1 MLDVIQGLESFL
13 AWPTPLFMALGVLL
27 GMLFGFLPGLGGVQA
42 LALAT
47 PLTFGML
54 PNQAMA
60 MLIGIMGAV
69 PFGGSI
75 SAILINTPGTP
86 QNAATTFDGYP
97 LARQGKAGLALGA
110 SASASVLGAIVGA
123 LVLVALMPLGRQI
136 VLAFSYPEYFMLAVM
151 GLSVIAV
158 VSQGSMWKGLAAGLF
173 GLLICMIG
181 YDPVTGA
188 VRYTFGLDYLYDGI
202 KLVPALIG
210 LFAISEALE
219 LMLKNKSFGG
229 DEKISSTGGL
239 GEGIMSVFHNFW
251 LFLRCSVLGFIVG
264 VIPGVGGSVSNFV
277 AYGHAVQTTTKNPHF
292 GQGDIRGVIA
302 PQSSDTAKDG
312 GAMVPTIVFG
322 IPGSVETAVLLG
334 ALILHGLQPGP
345 KLMLEEPAIVYVMVY
360 ALVASNILAG
370 LLGLFGAKYLAR
382 LTDMPSALL
391 APVIFSLAIMG
402 AYATEGILGD
412 VFVALVFGVLGYCMR
427 EFGFNRVPMVIALV
441 LGAMLQQTYHQT
453 IMSMGAQGFFVR
465 PISLGLFAITVLM
478 LIIPVIKN
486 RRAREGGIPA

>member
-13 AWPTPLFMALGVLL
+13 AWPTPLYMALGVLL
-27 GMLFGFLPGLGGVQA
+27 GLLFGFLPGLGGVQA

-47 PLTFGML
+47 PLTFGMM

-123 LVLVALMPLGRQI
+123 LVLVVLMPLGRQL

-151 GLSVIAV
+151 GLSVIAAV
-158 VSQGSMWKGLAAGLF
+158 TQGSMWKGVAAGLI

-181 YDPVTGA
+181 YDPITGS
-188 VRYTFGLDYLYDGI
+188 VRFTFGLDYLYDGI

-219 LMLKNKSFGG
+219 LMLKGKSFGG
-229 DEKISSTGGL
+229 DVKVKTTGGL
-239 GEGIMSVFHNFW
+239 FEGIMSVFRNFW
-251 LFLRCSVLGFIVG
+251 LFLRCSVMGFIIG

-277 AYGHAVQTTTKNPHF
+277 AYGHAVQTTSKNPHF

-312 GAMVPTIVFG
+312 GALLPTIMFG

-345 KLMLEEPAIVYVMVY
+345 KLMLEEPVIVYVMIY
-360 ALVASNILAG
+360 SLVASNIMAG
-370 LLGLFGAKYLAR
+370 VLGLFGARYLAR
-382 LTDMPSALL
+382 LTDLPASLL

-402 AYATEGILGD
+402 AYATEGVLGD
-412 VFVALVFGVLGYCMR
+412 VFVALVFGVIGYCMR

-441 LGAMLQQTYHQT
+441 LGELLQHTYHQT

-478 LIIPVIKN
+478 LIMPFIKA
-486 RRAREGGIPA
+486 RRSKEGGISA